1 MRNKKRSDQ
10 DGNFSHKDSIRDRM
24 ERVCSIKND
33 SIHLKRRVG
42 LYSGV
47 ALIVGTMIGSGI
59 FVSPSGLLVRTGSIG
74 LSLIVWT
81 ACGFISLLGAL
92 AYAELGTMNPSS
104 GAEYVYFMDA
114 FGSFA
119 AYMFSW
125 TSALILKPSQIAI
138 ICLSFAEYVVEYF
151 TTGCEISDFSVKV
164 ISVITILTLL
174 YINCYSVQL
183 ATSVQNIFTAG
194 KLIAIGLIIC
204 GGTFELLSGST
215 KNLTGIFRNS
225 TTSYG
230 DIATAFYSGL
240 WAYDGWN
247 NLNYATEEIKNPSV
261 NIPRAIFISIPLVT
275 LCYVLI
281 NISYLTV
288 MSPQEM
294 ISSEAVAV
302 TFGKRVLGMM
312 AWLMSFTVVISTF
325 GSANGTVFAAGR
337 LLFAAGREGHMLE
350 VLSHVH
356 IRSLTPT
363 PGLIFTAI
371 IAIIMVLSGTIHSL
385 IDFFSFTA
393 WIFYGGAMI
402 ALLVMRYT
410 KPDIRR
416 PYKVPIIIPILV
428 LVVSLYLTIA
438 PIIDKP
444 QIEYLYTIFFLIIGV
459 IFYVPFVKHQYTPAF
474 IKPLSMYLQI
484 LLQVTPTDIPIHEIE
499 IPI

>member
-1 MRNKKRSDQ
+1 MKNAGLILDD
-10 DGNFSHKDSIRDRM
+10 DGEPYVHNSRPTSLPQRRCLLSHRPHR
-24 ERVCSIKND
+24 IKFC
-33 SIHLKRRVG
+33 
-42 LYSGV
+42 
-47 ALIVGTMIGSGI
+47 SGI
-59 FVSPSGLLVRTGSIG
+59 FVSPSGLLVRTGSVG
-74 LSLIVWT
+74 LSLIVWFS
-81 ACGFISLLGAL
+81 CGMISLLGAL

-114 FGSFA
+114 FGSFS

-151 TTGCEISDFSVKV
+151 TTGCEISEISVKL

-174 YINCYSVQL
+174 YINCYSVKL
-183 ATSVQNIFTAG
+183 ATSVQNVFTTG
-194 KLIAIGLIIC
+194 KLIAILLIIC
-204 GGTFELLSGST
+204 GGTFGLLSGKT
-215 KNLTGIFRNS
+215 HNLHNMFENS
-225 TTSYG
+225 SSSYG

-261 NIPRAIFISIPLVT
+261 NIPKAIFISIPLVT
-275 LCYVLI
+275 SCYILI

-288 MSPQEM
+288 MTPEEM

-302 TFGKRVLGMM
+302 TFGKRVLGMV

-356 IRSLTPT
+356 VRSLTPT

-371 IAIIMVLSGTIHSL
+371 IAIIMVLSGSIYSL

-393 WIFYGGAMI
+393 WIFYGGAMV

-410 KPDIRR
+410 KPEAPR
-416 PYKVPIIIPILV
+416 PYKVCIIIPIIV
-428 LVVSLYLTIA
+428 LIISLYLTIA

-444 QIEYLYTIFFLIIGV
+444 QLEYLYTILFLLFGV
-459 IFYVPFVKHQYTPAF
+459 LCYFPFVKYKYAPPC
-474 IKPLSMYLQI
+474 IKSMTSHLQI
-484 LLQVTPTDIPIHEIE
+484 LLEVTPTTIPIHEIE